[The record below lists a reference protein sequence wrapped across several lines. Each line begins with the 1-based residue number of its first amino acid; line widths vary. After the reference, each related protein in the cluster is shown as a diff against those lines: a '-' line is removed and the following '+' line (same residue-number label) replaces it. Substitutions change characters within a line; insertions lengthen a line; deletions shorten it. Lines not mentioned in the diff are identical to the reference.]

1 MNERLTIQDLIDL
14 LAAKHSMTKKDAEA
28 FVKEFFLLI
37 EQALENEKTVKIKG
51 LGTFKLVDVDSRESV
66 NVNTGERF
74 QIKGHTKVS
83 FTPDTNLRDTIN
95 KPFAHFETVVLNEG
109 TVLEDTPMEESD
121 EEEGA
126 VSDTETEMIDSEIAG
141 NANAGGDIQ
150 KEIQLE
156 EPVPT
161 VEAVAVAEVPETD
174 ANETGQPETEPE
186 LIATEE
192 PEAEELP
199 EVEIEPES
207 VSEEAP
213 EEEPV
218 EESSETV
225 LEPAKEQSEETI
237 IEEQK
242 PETETTEEEE
252 EKTVITEK
260 AEVTAEQ
267 IIAQELHK
275 ANMEPVTLQEQ
286 PEIEQPKATYT
297 DKDSNKKGK
306 ISYSLFNSNYYY
318 SLITVRR
325 SYPIYLL
332 SGFVL
337 IFV

>member
-141 NANAGGDIQ
+141 NENAGGDIIEEDEGQ
-150 KEIQLE
+150 AIDIDVQIQLRVRQDFLRGADQPQKAVTAGDTQDHQRRTYRRTE
-156 EPVPT
+156 NAGGVDRRLHALIVFGAKQLGHNDGTAHIAAKGKGQENQSDF
-161 VEAVAVAEVPETD
+161 VAVAHGGQGILADEFSGYQAVGNVVKLLEND
-174 ANETGQPETEPE
+174 AAQQRDT
-186 LIATEE
+186 
-192 PEAEELP
+192 ELP
-199 EVEIEPES
+199 QHLIRR
-207 VSEEAP
+207 A
-213 EEEPV
+213 
-218 EESSETV
+218 
-225 LEPAKEQSEETI
+225 
-237 IEEQK
+237 
-242 PETETTEEEE
+242 
-252 EKTVITEK
+252 
-260 AEVTAEQ
+260 
-267 IIAQELHK
+267 
-275 ANMEPVTLQEQ
+275 
-286 PEIEQPKATYT
+286 
-297 DKDSNKKGK
+297 DGK
-306 ISYSLFNSNYYY
+306 I
-318 SLITVRR
+318 LIHFKT
-325 SYPIYLL
+325 LL
-332 SGFVL
+332 MDFSQKFIPYFS
-337 IFV
+337 IF

>member
-109 TVLEDTPMEESD
+109 TVLEDTPMEESY

-141 NANAGGDIQ
+141 NENVGGDIQ
-150 KEIQLE
+150 EEIQPE
-156 EPVPT
+156 EPVIEEQPT
-161 VEAVAVAEVPETD
+161 AEEVAVAEVPETD
-174 ANETGQPETEPE
+174 ADETGQTETEPV
-186 LIATEE
+186 ATEE

-199 EVEIEPES
+199 EVETEP
-207 VSEEAP
+207 
-213 EEEPV
+213 
-218 EESSETV
+218 
-225 LEPAKEQSEETI
+225 
-237 IEEQK
+237 
-242 PETETTEEEE
+242 
-252 EKTVITEK
+252 
-260 AEVTAEQ
+260 
-267 IIAQELHK
+267 
-275 ANMEPVTLQEQ
+275 
-286 PEIEQPKATYT
+286 
-297 DKDSNKKGK
+297 KK
-306 ISYSLFNSNYYY
+306 SL
-318 SLITVRR
+318 
-325 SYPIYLL
+325 
-332 SGFVL
+332 
-337 IFV
+337 

>member
-1 MNERLTIQDLIDL
+1 
-14 LAAKHSMTKKDAEA
+14 
-28 FVKEFFLLI
+28 
-37 EQALENEKTVKIKG
+37 
-51 LGTFKLVDVDSRESV
+51 
-66 NVNTGERF
+66 
-74 QIKGHTKVS
+74 
-83 FTPDTNLRDTIN
+83 
-95 KPFAHFETVVLNEG
+95 
-109 TVLEDTPMEESD
+109 MEESD

-141 NANAGGDIQ
+141 NENAGGDIQ
-150 KEIQLE
+150 EEIQLE
-156 EPVPT
+156 EPVIEEQPT
-161 VEAVAVAEVPETD
+161 AEAVAVAEVPETD

-199 EVEIEPES
+199 EVKIEPKPES

-213 EEEPV
+213 GEEPV

-225 LEPAKEQSEETI
+225 LEPDFSPVTEEPAKEQSEETI

-297 DKDSNKKGK
+297 DKDSDKKEK
-306 ISYSLFNSNYYY
+306 SAI
-318 SLITVRR
+318 
-325 SYPIYLL
+325 P
-332 SGFVL
+332 
-337 IFV
+337 